1 MTKNFTEVE
10 LLEIISCADELI
22 TALDGTNEDL
32 HRDNSTKMCETWD
45 HLNDNLAPPA
55 VVKALAQELL
65 AARMGLD
72 GIKRDAIRYRFLRE
86 SDYFGAE
93 DEVGLARWDDLC
105 DLNCNDFDAA
115 VDARMNHP
123 NSLYTPMLR
132 NIEDRK

>member
-45 HLNDNLAPPA
+45 HLNDHLAPPA

-65 AARMGLD
+65 AARM
-72 GIKRDAIRYRFLRE
+72 
-86 SDYFGAE
+86 
-93 DEVGLARWDDLC
+93 
-105 DLNCNDFDAA
+105 
-115 VDARMNHP
+115 NHP
-123 NSLYTPMLR
+123 DSLYTPMLR